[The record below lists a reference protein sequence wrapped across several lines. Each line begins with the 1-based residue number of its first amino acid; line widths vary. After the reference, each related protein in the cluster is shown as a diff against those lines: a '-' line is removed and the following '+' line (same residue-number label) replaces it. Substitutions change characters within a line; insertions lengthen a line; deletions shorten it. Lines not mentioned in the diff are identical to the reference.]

1 MKAIPGRTYARA
13 VDGVIVELW
22 DETTLPEWNDA
33 AINAI
38 DVTTVP
44 GGVVPGMLQ
53 LNDGTIAQDPGVR
66 PSEYHRLDINT
77 GNWVEDADVDAK
89 KEVEAVG
96 VFDGKKELRTL
107 FEVLFTI
114 VNDIRALNAQQP
126 VTRDVL
132 RRQILDIY
140 KSL

>member
-66 PSEYHRLDINT
+66 PSEYHSLDMDT
-77 GNWVEDADVDAK
+77 GNWVEAADVDDR
-89 KEVEAVG
+89 KESAAVSDVEG
-96 VFDGKKELRTL
+96 RKEIRTL
-107 FEVLFTI
+107 FEIIYLI
-114 VNDIRALNAQQP
+114 VNDVRALEGKAP
-126 VTRDVL
+126 VSKDVL
-132 RRQILDIY
+132 RRQILDIH